1 MINNAELLP
10 KSNILVVDDTPDNL
24 RVLSSIFKVRGYEVR
39 KALDAKMALIAC
51 EKLLPDIILL
61 DINMPEMNGY
71 QLCEYLKSRKETQD
85 IPIIFISALTDAF
98 DIVKGFKCGGSDYIT
113 KPFHVEEVV
122 VRVENQLTLQ
132 RLQMQLK
139 KQNSRLREEI
149 KKRRYAEQAL
159 QEANER
165 LQQIAC
171 LDGLTAISNRRHFN
185 DCLNREWLRAAR
197 EQFSLSLILC
207 DVDYFKLYN
216 DAYGHLA
223 GDTCL
228 HQIAQA
234 IKAAIK
240 RPADLVARYG
250 GEEFVVLLPNTNLAG
265 AEQVARNIQFEVQQL
280 KISHSHSRVSNFITV
295 SLGIS
300 AKNPYGQ
307 QSPEILIKEADNAL
321 YRAKEEGRN
330 RYCAYLEHPLSLT

>member
-39 KALDAKMALIAC
+39 KALDAKVALIAC

-71 QLCEYLKSRKETQD
+71 QLCEYLKTRKETQE
-85 IPIIFISALTDAF
+85 IPIIFISALTDAL
-98 DIVKGFKCGGSDYIT
+98 DIVKAFKCGGSDYIT
-113 KPFHVEEVV
+113 KPFQVEEVV

-132 RLQMQLK
+132 RLRMELK

-159 QEANER
+159 QEANEK
-165 LQQIAC
+165 LHQIAC

-207 DVDYFKLYN
+207 DVDYFKLFN

-228 HQIAQA
+228 HQIAQ
-234 IKAAIK
+234 
-240 RPADLVARYG
+240 
-250 GEEFVVLLPNTNLAG
+250 
-265 AEQVARNIQFEVQQL
+265 QL
-280 KISHSHSRVSNFITV
+280 KATRLF
-295 SLGIS
+295 
-300 AKNPYGQ
+300 
-307 QSPEILIKEADNAL
+307 
-321 YRAKEEGRN
+321 
-330 RYCAYLEHPLSLT
+330 